1 MARHTNAKL
10 VKTTLNSLLPR
21 GKYEIRTVS
30 RTEIEKVSREM
41 HADRGFMKRNTAS
54 GLRARICIYFMAGV
68 MGSFFMFGGIFASL
82 MAEEKRQSMHNVPD
96 VMWLLLVAYLSWV
109 AGLVLGSGCTRYTIV
124 RMTQNAYKLEKI
136 VKQC

>member
-1 MARHTNAKL
+1 
-10 VKTTLNSLLPR
+10 
-21 GKYEIRTVS
+21 
-30 RTEIEKVSREM
+30 M